1 MSISNENDRRDTAR
15 AVIAFAC
22 LAAVVAFTLFVD
34 TGQSGV
40 MRRAAKQQPALPTEE
55 EIYTGSILFMPYQG
69 NDCRQSLL
77 DNLTGQIR
85 DNGVVPCDS
94 ALIDASSTQRRGW
107 SAARVDAIRDGFAR
121 RQ

>member
-1 MSISNENDRRDTAR
+1 MGKPGNKHDRRDIAQVTL
-15 AVIAFAC
+15 AFAC

-34 TGQSGV
+34 TGRIGV
-40 MRRAAKQQPALPTEE
+40 TRQTAAPTHIPTEE

-85 DNGVVPCDS
+85 DNGIVPCDS
-94 ALIDASSTQRRGW
+94 AMIDAGNSQRRAW

-121 RQ
+121 R

>member
-1 MSISNENDRRDTAR
+1 MGHSGEKDNRRDIAQVTL
-15 AVIAFAC
+15 AFAC

-34 TGQSGV
+34 SGPAAV
-40 MRRAAKQQPALPTEE
+40 TRRAAAPPHVPTEE
-55 EIYTGSILFMPYQG
+55 EIYTGSILFMPYEG

-85 DNGVVPCDS
+85 DNGVVPCDR
-94 ALIDASSTQRRGW
+94 AMIDAGSTQRRAW

-121 RQ
+121 R

>member
-1 MSISNENDRRDTAR
+1 MAHTGNKNDRRDIAQTML
-15 AVIAFAC
+15 AFAC
-22 LAAVVAFTLFVD
+22 LAAVVAFSLFVD
-34 TGQSGV
+34 TRQSGV
-40 MRRAAKQQPALPTEE
+40 TSRTAAGPHIPTEE

-94 ALIDASSTQRRGW
+94 AMLDAGNGQRRAW
-107 SAARVDAIRDGFAR
+107 SAARVDAIRDGFSR
-121 RQ
+121 R